1 VRFDDSLKTV
11 MAADTD
17 TAFGAASAWRQIVD
31 LLGRGRAVT
40 TPDALDR
47 LRVLRGKVPDSVRAA
62 SARALAFAAPGPELV
77 SLFAEEE
84 LAIAAP
90 VLRTAQLSAAAWET
104 LLPRLTPAQRS
115 VLRHRRDL
123 PGAAVR
129 GLAHYG
135 PVDFVLPYDAP
146 VEPGLAPA
154 SAPVA
159 VPAGEGS
166 LSQVGAVALPVIAEA
181 IRRADVPDAIATS
194 AEPPLAEPVGFRISD
209 LVARIEA
216 FNRDRETVP
225 ADPPPTSTEFRYHTD
240 AAGVIRWVDGVAR
253 AAVVGTSL
261 AHRDGAEPQVD
272 GIATGAFRR
281 RTAFRDARL
290 SIGGASP
297 AAGSWRISGTPLFD
311 PASGRFT
318 GYRGTA
324 RRPRSD
330 ETARPRSPAA
340 DSVRELVH
348 ELRTPVN
355 AIAGFAELIE
365 SEMLGAVPAAYRG
378 RAGEIRGAAADLIG
392 AIDDLDTA
400 ARIEGQALELRPA
413 PTPLAPLLDRVVH
426 DLAPL
431 ARFRGAEVVL
441 APVPP
446 LILDVDDRAA
456 DRLFGRLLSALV
468 SSCARGERLHVF
480 AMRETQAAVRVVFDR
495 PVALAAV
502 VGDGLLSIDAEQE
515 AAAPGAPLLGTG
527 FALRLAQNLA
537 GELGGVLVIET
548 ERLTLRLPAAV
559 PFGMGQASTR

>member
-1 VRFDDSLKTV
+1 MRFDDSLKTV
-11 MAADTD
+11 LAADTGS
-17 TAFGAASAWRQIVD
+17 AFGAASAWRQIVD
-31 LLGRGRAVT
+31 LLGRGRAAT

-47 LRVLRGKVPDSVRAA
+47 LRALRGKVPDSVRAA

-77 SLFAEEE
+77 SLFAEEK

-90 VLRTAQLSAAAWET
+90 VLRTAQLPAVAWEA

-129 GLAHYG
+129 GLDQYG

-146 VEPGLAPA
+146 VGLAA
-154 SAPVA
+154 AAVVAPI
-159 VPAGEGS
+159 GEGTPAP
-166 LSQVGAVALPVIAEA
+166 VGAVAMPVIAET
-181 IRRADVPDAIATS
+181 IRRVDLPAVELVPD
-194 AEPPLAEPVGFRISD
+194 EPTAEPVGFRISD

-216 FNRDRETVP
+216 FNRDRETAP
-225 ADPPPTSTEFRYHTD
+225 AELPVTSTEFRYHTD

-253 AAVVGTSL
+253 APVVGTSL
-261 AHRDGAEPQVD
+261 AQRDGAEPQVD

-290 SIGGASP
+290 LVGGASP

-365 SEMLGAVPAAYRG
+365 SEMLGSVPPAYRD

-431 ARFRGAEVVL
+431 ARLRGAEVVL

-480 AMRETQAAVRVVFDR
+480 AMREAEVAVRVVFDR
-495 PVALAAV
+495 PAALAAV
-502 VGDGLLSIDAEQE
+502 AFDGLLSIDAEQE

-537 GELGGVLVIET
+537 GELGGVLVIEA